1 MHPGGKF
8 MAASLAINCDNANQ
22 QELKEMRRRRYRA
35 SWNGPPLSAI
45 AYWHLSHT
53 NTHTSTQTHITTE
66 NTYNHITLTADTS
79 TETHMP
85 KQTHKQD
92 NSQMYAEVKKTF
104 SS

>member
-53 NTHTSTQTHITTE
+53 STQTHITTE

-92 NSQMYAEVKKTF
+92 NSQMYAEVKKAF